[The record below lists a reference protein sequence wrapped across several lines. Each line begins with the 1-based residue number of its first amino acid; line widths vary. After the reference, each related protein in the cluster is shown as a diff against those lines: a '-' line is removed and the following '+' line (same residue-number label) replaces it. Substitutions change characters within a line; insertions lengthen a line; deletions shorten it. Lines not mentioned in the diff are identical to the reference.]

1 MLIASRRFDEGQPN
15 SCLTKAGPRSVRS
28 AISAKGS
35 GDLMASPNR
44 GVSRGVSPTRFLSE
58 SPAAIEAFPLTYKP
72 LDDSIPEI
80 VKINKPTT
88 LVAA

>member
-1 MLIASRRFDEGQPN
+1 
-15 SCLTKAGPRSVRS
+15 
-28 AISAKGS
+28 
-35 GDLMASPNR
+35 MASPNR

-72 LDDSIPEI
+72 LDDSIPEV
-80 VKINKPTT
+80 VKIDKTTT